1 MISVVDLTSQGN
13 AFKNLVSVPF
23 FGKSEDKCPIFWSHD
38 DKKFAVL
45 DKGNVE
51 VFDCSTLRHQKI
63 PGLTG
68 VGAISTS
75 PTNGYIACFVP
86 SVNGGMGHISVY
98 SLKTLE
104 SVRRQNIFNPYP
116 FEFVWHPTGRFLVA
130 HSLCPPEA
138 AYKKFTM
145 NIFVF
150 RICEKGIPVQS
161 IDNTPCEVV
170 HSLAWEPTYNSSR
183 FAFVSASFKSRNVSE
198 HPTLKSDT
206 SIVIC
211 HARPDKILRERV
223 VKTESTNAVSW
234 SPRGQFFIAITA
246 GVTGSTSTFID
257 SKTGEITNKQESIG
271 RITVEWDCSGRF
283 ATIVRSDLRKNAETG
298 YTITDFYGKLIRTT
312 NVPKLHEFFWRPRP
326 RNLLTDNELKMI
338 SDKLPEYRREYEKEA
353 KDRRSAVHNTEL
365 NENQKKVQDFNRYM
379 EALIATYV
387 KETDARVALLGFD
400 PTSEDRFEIT
410 TETTEKVIETK
421 QTKN

>member
-1 MISVVDLTSQGN
+1 M
-13 AFKNLVSVPF
+13 PF
-23 FGKSEDKCPIFWSHD
+23 FGKSEEKCPIFWSHD

-68 VGAISTS
+68 VVAISTS
-75 PTNGYIACFVP
+75 PANGYIACFVP
-86 SVNGGMGHISVY
+86 SLNGGMGHISIY

-104 SVRRQNIFNPYP
+104 CVRRQNIFNPYP
-116 FEFVWHPTGRFLVA
+116 FEFVWHPNGRYLVA
-130 HSLCPPEA
+130 HSLCPPDM

-150 RICEKGIPVQS
+150 RVGEKGIPVQS
-161 IDNTPCEVV
+161 YDNTPSEVI

-183 FAFVSASFKSRNVSE
+183 FAFVSVPFKDRNVSE
-198 HPTLKSDT
+198 RPTLKSDT
-206 SIVIC
+206 NVIIC
-211 HARPDKILRERV
+211 QIKRDKIIKEQTI
-223 VKTESTNAVSW
+223 KTESTSAISW
-234 SPRGQFFIAITA
+234 SPRGQFFIAVTA
-246 GVTGSTSTFID
+246 GVTASTASFID
-257 SKTGEITNKQESIG
+257 SKTGEIVNKQESIG

-283 ATIVRSDLRKNAETG
+283 AAIVRSDLRKNAETG
-298 YTITDFYGKLIRTT
+298 YAITDFYGKLIRNTS
-312 NVPKLHEFFWRPRP
+312 VARLHELFWRPRP
-326 RNLLTDNELKMI
+326 RNLLTDNELQKL
-338 SDKLPEYRREYEKEA
+338 SEKLPEYRKEYEQEA
-353 KDRRSAVHNTEL
+353 KDRRTAIHSTEL

-379 EALIATYV
+379 ATLIATYE
-387 KETDARVALLGFD
+387 KETEARNALLGFD
-400 PTSEDRFEIT
+400 PTGEDRFEVT